1 MMGSNVFIAGHN
13 GMVGKAISRDINNN
27 NPTNDSIIQKSRKEL
42 DLTIQ
47 GEVKNFF
54 DNSSIDQVYIAAAK
68 VGGILANSNYPANF
82 IYQNL
87 MIQANLIE
95 ASFQN
100 EVDRIIF
107 LGSSC
112 IYPKFSDQPIKENS
126 LLTGPLEITNE
137 PYAIAKIAGINLCQ
151 SYNRQFGTDYRSL
164 MPTNLYGEGD
174 NYHPDNSHVIP
185 GLIRRFH
192 DAKIQDAPSIAI
204 WGTGKPMREF
214 LYVDDLAEASSYIM
228 RLSKDDFNNCHDSK
242 FTHLNVGSGEEIS
255 ISELANLIGKVIGY
269 NGKIIFDKNKPDGT
283 PRKLLDSSKINNLGW
298 KPKIDLET
306 GLKMTYKIFLDKEE
320 NNKDLNE
327 SSK

>member
-1 MMGSNVFIAGHN
+1 MGKNIFIAGHN
-13 GMVGKAISRDINNN
+13 GMVGSSISRNINNN
-27 NPTNDSIIQKSRKEL
+27 FSDDSIIQKSRKEL
-42 DLTIQ
+42 DLMNQ
-47 GEVKNFF
+47 SNVNFF
-54 DNSSIDQVYIAAAK
+54 FDDTNIDQVYIAAAK

-100 EVDRIIF
+100 EIERIIF

-112 IYPKFSDQPIKENS
+112 IYPKFADQPIKEES
-126 LLTGPLEITNE
+126 LLTGALEITNE
-137 PYAIAKIAGINLCQ
+137 PYAIAKIAGISLCQ
-151 SYNRQFGTDYRSL
+151 SYNKQFGTDYRSL

-174 NYHPDNSHVIP
+174 NYDSDNSHVIP
-185 GLIRRFH
+185 GLIKRFH
-192 DAKIQDAPSIAI
+192 SAKIADDPLISI

-228 RLSKDDFNNCHDSK
+228 GLSMQDFNNCHDNK

-255 ISELANLIGKVIGY
+255 ISELATLIGKVVGY
-269 NGKIIFDKNKPDGT
+269 NGKIVFDSNKPDGT
-283 PRKLLDSSKINNLGW
+283 PRKLLDSSKIKNLGW

-306 GLKMTYKIFLDKEE
+306 GLKITYKFFLDKEE
-320 NNKDLNE
+320 IREKLDE
-327 SSK
+327 SDK